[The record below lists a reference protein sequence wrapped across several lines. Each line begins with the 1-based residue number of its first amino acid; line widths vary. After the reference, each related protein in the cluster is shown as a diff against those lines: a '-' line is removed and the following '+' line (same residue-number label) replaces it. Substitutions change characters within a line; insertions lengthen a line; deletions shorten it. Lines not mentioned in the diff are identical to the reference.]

1 MENDPQINP
10 GESIQSSAKEK
21 REARSAV
28 RQSLREQR
36 AKLKELRQGMRQ
48 GQDLGDDIDSCMG
61 EIDLLLKELQAIEE
75 GGHATFLEAKELIAP
90 KKNVSSKKTNLR
102 DEASDLH
109 KEIKHLDERLYLP
122 GISDEER
129 EKMNLLVSEK
139 SARLKDLEEELSA
152 LRQYNH
158 TRFVHA
164 RDESRKNIEQE
175 RLLEELEQRREE
187 LGNRMLEALEK
198 ADEPEISKI
207 QEELNALHEQK
218 DKLLENGQD
227 PFLRESAE

>member
-1 MENDPQINP
+1 MENDPRINP

-21 REARSAV
+21 REARSVV

-102 DEASDLH
+102 DEASDWSNVGKNSATGCWKLW
-109 KEIKHLDERLYLP
+109 KRP
-122 GISDEER
+122 TSPR
-129 EKMNLLVSEK
+129 
-139 SARLKDLEEELSA
+139 SARFRRSSTPC
-152 LRQYNH
+152 RRRRTSFSRT
-158 TRFVHA
+158 TRILF
-164 RDESRKNIEQE
+164 
-175 RLLEELEQRREE
+175 
-187 LGNRMLEALEK
+187 
-198 ADEPEISKI
+198 
-207 QEELNALHEQK
+207 
-218 DKLLENGQD
+218 
-227 PFLRESAE
+227 